1 MIDLVSQKESRI
13 ASSDSTKT
21 APMAQWTSA
30 HTTTWKRQWRRIIRV
45 KYQPM
50 QTWRRARRISLRR
63 MTPRSQF
70 NCCLR
75 GARVELNLM
84 NSYSLPRSSQRKHL
98 TRWRERKQLTED
110 ATITWWIRRPIRCID
125 HIHRAILISFRMI
138 SNHSNQWE
146 KHRPP
151 SASQWIWNQYL
162 I

>member
-21 APMAQWTSA
+21 ARKAQLTSPQ
-30 HTTTWKRQWRRIIRV
+30 TITWKRQWRRIIRV
-45 KYQPM
+45 KCQRM

-75 GARVELNLM
+75 IARVELNLM
-84 NSYSLPRSSQRKHL
+84 NSYSSPRSSQRKHL
-98 TRWRERKQLTED
+98 TRWRELRLLTED

-125 HIHRAILISFRMI
+125 HIHRAILTSFRMI
-138 SNHSNQWE
+138 SNHCNQWE